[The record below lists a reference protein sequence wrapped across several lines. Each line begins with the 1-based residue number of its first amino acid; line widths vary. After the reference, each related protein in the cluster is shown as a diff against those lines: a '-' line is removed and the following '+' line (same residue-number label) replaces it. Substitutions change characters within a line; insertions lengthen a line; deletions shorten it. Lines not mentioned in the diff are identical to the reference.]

1 MYCVSSP
8 IAALHGA
15 SKQVPRWKVPAD
27 KSGQHREMPLSNQ
40 GQPARAERHGVRT
53 GVSGRKL
60 GGSRVLSKA
69 GETSTDCITGTTY
82 ENGAAC
88 SRLEV
93 HM

>member
-1 MYCVSSP
+1 M
-8 IAALHGA
+8 
-15 SKQVPRWKVPAD
+15 
-27 KSGQHREMPLSNQ
+27 
-40 GQPARAERHGVRT
+40 
-53 GVSGRKL
+53 
-60 GGSRVLSKA
+60 LSKA